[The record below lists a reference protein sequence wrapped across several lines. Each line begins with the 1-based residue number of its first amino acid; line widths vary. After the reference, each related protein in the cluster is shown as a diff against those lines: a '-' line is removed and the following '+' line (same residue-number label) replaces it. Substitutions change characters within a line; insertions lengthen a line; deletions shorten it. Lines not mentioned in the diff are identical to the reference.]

1 MSEFHDLLVNRRSIR
16 RFTPEPLSA
25 EDVKQLLEAALLAP
39 SSKNQRSVRLVA
51 VDQPDTLKRLADC
64 KPVAANAIAG
74 AAMAVVVGA
83 DMTLSDPWIEDSS
96 IAATLIQLQAEA
108 LGLGSVWIQVR
119 GRQTADGTPS
129 DEHIRALL
137 NIPDNIGIVCV
148 LAIGHKAEERKPQ
161 NTDKLMW
168 EHVHIEQWNPAN
180 TED

>member
-119 GRQTADGTPS
+119 DRYGFDGMPA
-129 DEHIRALL
+129 EEYVQEALGM
-137 NIPDNIGIVCV
+137 PDTLPVVCI
-148 LAIGHKAEERKPQ
+148 LAIGHPAEERKPAAV
-161 NTDKLMW
+161 DKLKW
-168 EHVHIEQWNPAN
+168 EQVHIGQWSLR
-180 TED
+180 